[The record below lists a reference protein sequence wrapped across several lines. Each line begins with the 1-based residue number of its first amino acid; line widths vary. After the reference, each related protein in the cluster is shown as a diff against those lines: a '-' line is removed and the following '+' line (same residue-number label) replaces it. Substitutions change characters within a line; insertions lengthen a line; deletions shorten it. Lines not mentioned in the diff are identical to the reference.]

1 MSESI
6 QNLPQLKVVIFPLG
20 LNLLLSLDWSK
31 DHAGKEGLDSLTPI
45 SVNGQILQSYSVVIG
60 NIYFLCVRHCSKH
73 GEEAI
78 HSVSNSFVVKGV
90 DCHISFLGL
99 PLQNTIGGVA

>member
-20 LNLLLSLDWSK
+20 LNLLLSLDSSK
-31 DHAGKEGLDSLTPI
+31 DHAGEEGLNSLLAPI

-78 HSVSNSFVVKGV
+78 HSDSNSFVVKGWIV
-90 DCHISFLGL
+90 ILVF
-99 PLQNTIGGVA
+99 